1 MMAVTFWSPVIVWIG
16 LSILFVDTANKILSS
31 LSLSL
36 SLFYD
41 DEKQSSLSKWVA
53 TVISKSQ

>member
-36 SLFYD
+36 SYD